1 MAVMEVSSIRDV
13 FEGLERGDPAGVHD
27 DSLASVVLGL
37 QVLQNWVEAKAAVWV
52 AEFQQR
58 GVWAADGSRSV
69 SSWVEERSHT
79 PAGRGAG
86 ETWSGVA

>member
-1 MAVMEVSSIRDV
+1 MAVREVSSIRDV
-13 FEGLERGDPAGVHD
+13 FEVLERDDAAGVDD

-58 GVWAADGSRSV
+58 GV
-69 SSWVEERSHT
+69 
-79 PAGRGAG
+79 
-86 ETWSGVA
+86 